1 MNKFYAIKYAL
12 SVFCLLMLALVEH
25 SKAQDISSFKGQKPI
40 SLLGSVSIN
49 VSSYTT
55 TGSRQRLDPF
65 AWTLSGSPTLSIY
78 GVQLPIYV
86 LINQQSKSLQGP
98 FQQFGISP
106 TYKWAKAHLG
116 YRNITFS
123 PYTLSGRLFLGAG
136 IELNPGKLRIG
147 FVYGQFQKA
156 IAGNLDQLTTLNP
169 APPAPQ
175 FRRMGYA
182 FKLGYGTQ
190 TNHLD
195 LIYFKA
201 KDDINSISLAPKS
214 FLRPAE
220 NVTLGLSSVF
230 TLFKQLSW
238 STDIGLSGYT
248 EDLRSEAYKLSSKLS
263 WLKSIYNPLNS
274 SHFGWAGQS
283 SLQYNASV
291 FSLRL
296 QYRLISPDY
305 KSMGAYF
312 FNNDLQEITVSPSLT
327 LWQGKVQLSGSYGI
341 QNDNVSKIKLLQTDR
356 KIGSVNL
363 SIQPNQS
370 FGMAVNYANYG
381 TFQNQP
387 GTIIDTLKIQQVNQ
401 TMMIAPRYFKSN
413 GTVSHAINAVVSY
426 QNSTDYNTVS
436 SQLLEFNNLFTSL
449 NYSYGLPKQKLT
461 VTPGV
466 NYIRNY
472 LQNGNTAA
480 FGATL
485 SASKTLLNNKLNSSA
500 NLLYNQNFYEKT
512 SNGYTL
518 SIRLNNRLRVT
529 AKQQLSVGL
538 TLLRNT
544 DKRIESRNFVEF
556 YTNVGYGLNF

>member
-1 MNKFYAIKYAL
+1 
-12 SVFCLLMLALVEH
+12 
-25 SKAQDISSFKGQKPI
+25 
-40 SLLGSVSIN
+40 
-49 VSSYTT
+49 
-55 TGSRQRLDPF
+55 
-65 AWTLSGSPTLSIY
+65 
-78 GVQLPIYV
+78 
-86 LINQQSKSLQGP
+86 
-98 FQQFGISP
+98 
-106 TYKWAKAHLG
+106 
-116 YRNITFS
+116 
-123 PYTLSGRLFLGAG
+123 
-136 IELNPGKLRIG
+136 
-147 FVYGQFQKA
+147 
-156 IAGNLDQLTTLNP
+156 
-169 APPAPQ
+169 
-175 FRRMGYA
+175 MGYA
-182 FKLGYGTQ
+182 FKLGYGTP

-238 STDIGLSGYT
+238 STDLGLSGYT

-312 FNNDLQEITVSPSLT
+312 FNNDLQEITISPSLT

-356 KIGSVNL
+356 KIGSLNL

-370 FGMAVNYANYG
+370 FGVAVNYANYG

-500 NLLYNQNFYEKT
+500 NMLYNQNFYEQT

-518 SIRLNNRLRVT
+518 SVRLNNRLRVT
-529 AKQQLSVGL
+529 AKQQLSVGV